1 MENVCSVKAS
11 NGLRTM
17 FVKDILFELT
27 DETHLITV
35 GEILEVL
42 ESRYGI
48 ITSRKT
54 IYDDI
59 EMLINS
65 GFDIECVSGKNNR
78 HMYHVLN
85 REFDLAEIRILID
98 AIESLK
104 SLSGSK
110 SMQLIKKLSMFTGPS
125 YEQLIKDV
133 DVFSR
138 PKTDNPKIY
147 YIIDTVYKAINTRK
161 KIAFKYYEYLTSA
174 NKPLKNNGEDYH
186 ISPYRLVCSNDYYYL
201 LGFSDKHQKITAF
214 RIDLICGIPSE
225 LDEDC
230 VVEPE
235 EFSANTYI
243 KDAFHMKSGE
253 SSDVLLEFDSSVID
267 AMVDRFG
274 NDLTFTYMNKS
285 TCRAKV
291 NVQVNNVFFAW
302 IFGFDGKVRIT
313 GSRDVQNQYIRMVA
327 KEMARL

>member
-1 MENVCSVKAS
+1 MENVCNVKAT

-17 FVKDILFELT
+17 FVKDILFDLT

-35 GEILEVL
+35 GEILEAL

-59 EMLINS
+59 DMLVNS
-65 GFDIECVSGKNNR
+65 GFDIECVKGKNNR
-78 HMYHVLN
+78 HMYHVLT

-98 AIESLK
+98 AVESLK
-104 SLSGSK
+104 SLPAAK
-110 SMQLIKKLSMFTGPS
+110 SMQLIRKLCMFTGPS
-125 YEQLIKDV
+125 SEQLIKDI
-133 DVFSR
+133 DVYSR
-138 PKTDNPKIY
+138 PRTDNPKIY

-174 NKPLKNNGEDYH
+174 NKPLKNNGKEYH
-186 ISPYRLVCSNDYYYL
+186 LSPYRLVCSNDYYYL

-214 RIDLICGIPSE
+214 RVDLICGIPCE
-225 LDEDC
+225 LDEDF
-230 VVEPE
+230 VMEPE
-235 EFSANTYI
+235 DFSVNKYI

-253 SSDVLLEFDSSVID
+253 ASEVLLEFDSSVID

-274 NDLTFTYMNKS
+274 QNLTFTYMNKS
-285 TCRAKV
+285 VCRAKV
-291 NVQVNNVFFAW
+291 CVPVNNVFFAW

-313 GSRDVQNQYIRMVA
+313 GSKDIQDQYIRMVSR
-327 KEMARL
+327 EMARL

>member
-1 MENVCSVKAS
+1 MENACNVKTT

-59 EMLINS
+59 DMLIDS
-65 GFDIECVSGKNNR
+65 GFDIECISGKNNR
-78 HMYHVLN
+78 HMYHVLT
-85 REFDLAEIRILID
+85 REFDLAEIRMLID

-104 SLSGSK
+104 SLSASK
-110 SMQLIKKLSMFTGPS
+110 SMQLIKKLSNFAGPS
-125 YEQLIKDV
+125 SEQLIKDV
-133 DVFSR
+133 DVYSR

-147 YIIDTVYKAINTRK
+147 YIIDAVYKAINTRK
-161 KIAFKYYEYLTSA
+161 KIAFKYYEYLTST
-174 NKPLKNNGEDYH
+174 NKPLRNNGEEYH

-214 RIDLICGIPSE
+214 RVDLICGIPNE

-230 VVEPE
+230 IMEPE
-235 EFSANTYI
+235 DFSANKYI

-253 SSDVLLEFDSSVID
+253 SSDVLLEFDRSVID

-274 NDLTFTYMNKS
+274 ENLSFTYLNKS
-285 TCRAKV
+285 ICRAKV
-291 NVQVNNVFFAW
+291 STPVNNVFFAW
-302 IFGFDGKVRIT
+302 IFGFDGKVKLA
-313 GSRDVQNQYIRMVA
+313 GSKDVQNQYIRMVSR
-327 KEMARL
+327 EMARL